1 MCFCFHIDQNKMCVG
16 LNSHHSDTNWPKL
29 QNMQKVIH
37 NIFKHLQNLN
47 NKRILSEPGDTFK
60 LHCGFRFNGSASLES
75 ISEFMYISFINHVV
89 LLHLETEPPTESL
102 LLLFWIF
109 PSLLSHSQE
118 IHVSETMT
126 AAQTSR
132 RLSSF
137 HLYKM
142 FPPRSVF

>member
-1 MCFCFHIDQNKMCVG
+1 
-16 LNSHHSDTNWPKL
+16 
-29 QNMQKVIH
+29 MQKVIH

-60 LHCGFRFNGSASLES
+60 LHCGFRFNGSASLGS

-118 IHVSETMT
+118 IHVLCTSLETT
-126 AAQTSR
+126 R
-132 RLSSF
+132 NK
-137 HLYKM
+137 KM
-142 FPPRSVF
+142 SPVL